1 MFVFLLVALFC
12 VALVVM
18 LTGLYLSP
26 RSHVSTQRDV
36 AYVPRSSAGSS
47 VNQGK
52 RVRNVRLNPTADLS
66 YRPARQSYNKSYST
80 KVLPVTEG
88 INIKDIVDGWSDR
101 IPHWLKLTILSGTIF
116 GLCLFLFMQMM
127 NFNVLPAIAITNN
140 NTAPQAN
147 AATTTKTTLYAE
159 NLGASNASKSVV
171 RIAQLD
177 PSQYSSQDEYNTW
190 ADSACSVASMTEVI
204 NAYGHNYRL
213 TDILKVES
221 GLHEITPELGLLEA
235 KGIDRTMAQFGFK
248 MVPLENATLDG
259 AIAVANQGHPVI
271 VSFRSSDYWPG
282 GHILVL
288 RGGDAQNVE
297 LTDSSRL
304 DLTVVSRT
312 QFLQWWHGFIAL
324 AVPK

>member
-1 MFVFLLVALFC
+1 MFVFLLVTLFC
-12 VALVVM
+12 VALIIT

-26 RSHVSTQRDV
+26 RSPMSTQRDV
-36 AYVPRSSAGSS
+36 VYTRRSHTESNI
-47 VNQGK
+47 NQGK
-52 RVRNVRLNPTADLS
+52 RVRNVRLHPTVDLP
-66 YRPARQSYNKSYST
+66 YRSAKQSYKSYST
-80 KVLPVTEG
+80 KVLPATEWT
-88 INIKDIVDGWSDR
+88 NIKDIVDGWSDR
-101 IPHWLKLTILSGTIF
+101 TPHWLKLVFLSGTIF
-116 GLCLFLFMQMM
+116 GLCLFLFVQMM
-127 NFNVLPAIAITNN
+127 NFKVLPAIAIANN
-140 NTAPQAN
+140 NAIPQAT

-159 NLGASNASKSVV
+159 NLGTSTASKSVV

-177 PSQYSSQDEYNTW
+177 PSQYSSQDEYSTW
-190 ADSACSVASMTEVI
+190 AYSACSVASMTEVI
-204 NAYGHNYRL
+204 NSYGHNYRL
-213 TDILKVES
+213 TDILKVEA

-271 VSFRSSDYWPG
+271 VSFRSSDYWPS

-288 RGGDAQNVE
+288 RGGDAQNVD
-297 LTDSSRL
+297 LADSSRL

-324 AVPK
+324 AVPN